1 MSEIRELDVVEATVK
16 IRRGPGWGVKP
27 EAEELDGLTLR
38 LMASW
43 RMTEDDT
50 SIYVGEFAM
59 TPHDDRSARLLP
71 LTWIASGDITD
82 IRRPA

>member
-1 MSEIRELDVVEATVK
+1 MSEIRKFDVVDATIK
-16 IRRGPGWGVKP
+16 MRRGQGWEIKP
-27 EAEELDGLTLR
+27 EAGGLDGLRVR

-43 RMTEDDT
+43 RMTKADT

-71 LTWIASGDITD
+71 FTWIASGDITD